1 MYKVLI
7 VEDDPMV
14 AMINEQ
20 YIKRNKNFTVVGKC
34 KDGRS
39 AISFLE
45 ANEVDLLILDVYMPL
60 MNGFEALRAIR
71 NKNIS
76 VDVIMVTAANDRDS
90 LEEAL
95 HLGIVDYLVKPFTV
109 DRFGVALDKFIAQHN
124 ALSGMNTLDQ
134 SNIDY
139 IIDNSHRKSEELYPK
154 GIQEKTLE
162 TIMEYLTKHSG
173 EWLTGEAIADG
184 VNISVVTVRRYMS
197 YLSDSGKVLGD
208 MDYETGGRPCM
219 KYQMK

>member
-45 ANEVDLLILDVYMPL
+45 ANEVDLMLLDVYMPL

-124 ALSGMNTLDQ
+124 ALKGMNTLDQ

-154 GIQEKTLE
+154 GIQEKTLY
-162 TIMEYLTKHSG
+162 TIME
-173 EWLTGEAIADG
+173 
-184 VNISVVTVRRYMS
+184 
-197 YLSDSGKVLGD
+197 
-208 MDYETGGRPCM
+208 
-219 KYQMK
+219 

>member
-45 ANEVDLLILDVYMPL
+45 ENEVDLVILDVYMPL
-60 MNGFEALRAIR
+60 MNGFEALRSIR
-71 NKNIS
+71 NKNIA
-76 VDVIMVTAANDRDS
+76 VDVVMVTAANDRDS

-95 HLGIVDYLVKPFTV
+95 HLGIVDYLVKPFSF
-109 DRFGVALDKFIAQHN
+109 DRFRVALEKFIAQHN
-124 ALSGMNTLDQ
+124 ALKGVDTLDQ

-162 TIMEYLTKHSG
+162 MIMAYINQHKG
-173 EWLTGEAIADG
+173 VWMTGDALAEGIG
-184 VNISVVTVRRYMS
+184 ITVVTVRRYMS
-197 YLSDSGKVLGD
+197 YLSDAGKILCE

-219 KYQMK
+219 KYQVK

>member
-45 ANEVDLLILDVYMPL
+45 ANEVDLMILDVYMPL

-124 ALSGMNTLDQ
+124 ALRGMNTLDQ

-162 TIMEYLTKHSG
+162 TIMEYLTKRSG

>member
-1 MYKVLI
+1 M
-7 VEDDPMV
+7 
-14 AMINEQ
+14 
-20 YIKRNKNFTVVGKC
+20 
-34 KDGRS
+34 
-39 AISFLE
+39 
-45 ANEVDLLILDVYMPL
+45 ILDVYMPL

-124 ALSGMNTLDQ
+124 ALRGMNTLDQ

-197 YLSDSGKVLGD
+197 YLSDSGKVLGE

>member
-45 ANEVDLLILDVYMPL
+45 ANEVDLMILDVYMPL

-184 VNISVVTVRRYMS
+184 VNISVVTIRRYMS

>member
-45 ANEVDLLILDVYMPL
+45 ANEVDLMILDVYMPL
-60 MNGFEALRAIR
+60 MNGFEALQAIR

-109 DRFGVALDKFIAQHN
+109 DRFCVALDKFIAQHN
-124 ALSGMNTLDQ
+124 ALRGMNTLDQ

>member
-45 ANEVDLLILDVYMPL
+45 ANEVDLMILDVYMPL

-109 DRFGVALDKFIAQHN
+109 DRFGIALDKFIAQHN
-124 ALSGMNTLDQ
+124 ALMGMNTLDQ

-197 YLSDSGKVLGD
+197 YLSDSGKVLGE

>member
-45 ANEVDLLILDVYMPL
+45 ANEVDLMILDVYMPL

-109 DRFGVALDKFIAQHN
+109 DRFSVALDKFIAQHN
-124 ALSGMNTLDQ
+124 ALKGMNTLDQ

-162 TIMEYLTKHSG
+162 TIMEYLFKHSG

-184 VNISVVTVRRYMS
+184 VNVSVVTVRRYMS
-197 YLSDSGKVLGD
+197 YLSDSGKVLGE

>member
-45 ANEVDLLILDVYMPL
+45 ANEVDLMILDVYMPL

-109 DRFGVALDKFIAQHN
+109 DRFCVALDKFIAQYS
-124 ALSGMNTLDQ
+124 ALRGMNTLDQ

-197 YLSDSGKVLGD
+197 YLSDSGKVLGE

>member
-14 AMINEQ
+14 SMINEQ

-45 ANEVDLLILDVYMPL
+45 ANEVDLMILDVYMPL

-197 YLSDSGKVLGD
+197 YLSDSGKVLGE

>member
-45 ANEVDLLILDVYMPL
+45 ANEVDLMILDVYMPL

-76 VDVIMVTAANDRDS
+76 VDVIMVTTANDRDS

>member
-20 YIKRNKNFTVVGKC
+20 YIKRNRNFTVVGKC

-45 ANEVDLLILDVYMPL
+45 ANEVDLMILDVYMPL

-124 ALSGMNTLDQ
+124 ALMGMNTLDQ

>member
-109 DRFGVALDKFIAQHN
+109 DRFGVALDKFIAQYN
-124 ALSGMNTLDQ
+124 ALRGMNTLDQ